1 MAELKTKKNDAS
13 VEEFL
18 ISAADERKRADCYA
32 LLDLMREVTGD
43 EPSMWGDSIVG
54 FGSYRY
60 KHRSGQSGEW
70 FLTGF
75 SPRKRNLTIYIMPGF
90 DRYGDIMARLGKYKN
105 SVSCLYV
112 NKLADIDLDALRELV
127 KSSYVDMKEANAA
140 GGC

>member
-1 MAELKTKKNDAS
+1 MAELKTKKNEAS
-13 VEEFL
+13 VDDFL
-18 ISAADERKRADCYA
+18 GTADEKRRDDCYA
-32 LLDLMREVTGD
+32 LLDLMRQVTGD

-54 FGSYRY
+54 FGSYKYR
-60 KHRSGQSGEW
+60 HRSGQSGEW

-90 DRYGDIMARLGKYKN
+90 DLYGDIMARLGKYKN

-127 KSSYVDMKEANAA
+127 GQSYVDMKEANAA

>member
-1 MAELKTKKNDAS
+1 MAELKTRKNDAS
-13 VEEFL
+13 VEGFL
-18 ISAADERKRADCYA
+18 EGTPDERKRADCYE
-32 LLDLMREVTGD
+32 LLTLMREVTGD

-54 FGSYRY
+54 FGAYKY

-90 DRYGDIMARLGKYKN
+90 DRYGDIMGRLGKYKN

>member
-1 MAELKTKKNDAS
+1 MAELKTQKNDAS
-13 VEEFL
+13 VDGFL
-18 ISAADERKRADCYA
+18 GAADEKRRGDCYA

-54 FGSYRY
+54 FGSYKYR
-60 KHRSGQSGEW
+60 HRSGQSGEW

-90 DRYGDIMARLGKYKN
+90 DRYGDIMAKLGKYKN

-127 KSSYVDMKEANAA
+127 SQSYADMKEANAA

>member
-1 MAELKTKKNDAS
+1 MAELKTKKNHAS
-13 VEEFL
+13 VKGFL
-18 ISAADERKRADCYA
+18 EGTPDERKRADCYA

-54 FGSYRY
+54 YGSYRY

-90 DRYGDIMARLGKYKN
+90 DRYGDIMAKLGKYKN

>member
-1 MAELKTKKNDAS
+1 MAELKTQKNEAS
-13 VEEFL
+13 VDDFL
-18 ISAADERKRADCYA
+18 GAADEKRRDDCYT
-32 LLDLMREVTGD
+32 LLHLIREVTGD

-54 FGSYRY
+54 FGSYKYR
-60 KHRSGQSGEW
+60 HRSGQSGEW

-90 DRYGDIMARLGKYKN
+90 DRYADIMARLGKYKK

-127 KSSYVDMKEANAA
+127 GQSYVDMKEANAA

>member
-1 MAELKTKKNDAS
+1 
-13 VEEFL
+13 
-18 ISAADERKRADCYA
+18 
-32 LLDLMREVTGD
+32 MREVTGD

-90 DRYGDIMARLGKYKN
+90 DRYGDIMAKLGKYKN
-105 SVSCLYV
+105 SVSCLSV

>member
-13 VEEFL
+13 VKGFL
-18 ISAADERKRADCYA
+18 EGTPDERKRADCYE
-32 LLDLMREVTGD
+32 LLNLMREVTGD

-54 FGSYRY
+54 YGAYKY

-75 SPRKRNLTIYIMPGF
+75 SPRKQNLTIYIMPGF
-90 DRYGDIMARLGKYKN
+90 DRYGDIMAKLGKYKN

-127 KSSYVDMKEANAA
+127 KSSYVDMKEANVA